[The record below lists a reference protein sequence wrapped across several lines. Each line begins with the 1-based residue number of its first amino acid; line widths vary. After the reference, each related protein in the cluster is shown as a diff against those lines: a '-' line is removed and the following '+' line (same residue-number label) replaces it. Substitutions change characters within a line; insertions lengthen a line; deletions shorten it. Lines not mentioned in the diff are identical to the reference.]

1 MFIGLIFI
9 LIGTLFLISIIAPEF
24 NIDFSYLIPLV
35 LMASSLY
42 YIIKGKKFTL
52 ANTTVLYIGIWFLLE
67 RLNIIKDPLDNAFFP
82 ILLIIIGIF
91 IVIESLKVKKVFK
104 RKDNNLKNYYGIF
117 SGLEERVTDTNF
129 KGANI
134 YSVFGGVD
142 LDLREL
148 ESKEDITINAYS
160 IFGGTSIFV
169 NDNFKVKFNSFSL
182 FGGNE
187 NKTTSTDKK
196 KNHTITINGISI
208 FGGTEVK

>member
-117 SGLEERVTDTNF
+117 SGLEERITDTNF

-134 YSVFGGVD
+134 YSIFGGVD
-142 LDLREL
+142 LDLRGLEL
-148 ESKEDITINAYS
+148 KEDITINAYS

-169 NDNFKVKFNSFSL
+169 KDNFKVKFNSFSL

-187 NKTTSTDKK
+187 NKSITTDKK
-196 KNHTITINGISI
+196 KVSTLTINCISI

>member
-67 RLNIIKDPLDNAFFP
+67 RLNIIKDPLDNAFFS
-82 ILLIIIGIF
+82 ILLIIIGLF

>member
-9 LIGTLFLISIIAPEF
+9 LIGALFLISIIAPEF

-35 LMASSLY
+35 LIASSLY

-52 ANTTVLYIGIWFLLE
+52 ANTTVLYLGTWFLLE
-67 RLNIIKDPLDNAFFP
+67 ELNIIKDPLDDAFFP

-117 SGLEERVTDTNF
+117 SGLEERITDTNF

-134 YSVFGGVD
+134 YSIFGGVD
-142 LDLREL
+142 LDLRGLEL
-148 ESKEDITINAYS
+148 KEDITINAYS

-169 NDNFKVKFNSFSL
+169 NDNFKVTFNSFSL

-187 NKTTSTDKK
+187 NKAITTDKK
-196 KNHTITINGISI
+196 KVSTLTINCISI

>member
-1 MFIGLIFI
+1 MSIGLIFI
-9 LIGTLFLISIIAPEF
+9 LIGVLFLISIIAPEF

-117 SGLEERVTDTNF
+117 SGLEERITDTNF

>member
-9 LIGTLFLISIIAPEF
+9 LIGAFFLISIIVP
-24 NIDFSYLIPLV
+24 DFTLNYSYIIPLI
-35 LMASSLY
+35 LIASSLY
-42 YIIKGKKFTL
+42 YIIRGKKFTL
-52 ANTTVLYIGIWFLLE
+52 ANTTVLYIGIWFLLDE
-67 RLNIIKDPLDNAFFP
+67 LNIIKGDLSNAFFP

-91 IVIESLKVKKVFK
+91 IVIESLKVKRVFK
-104 RKDNNLKNYYGIF
+104 RKDDNLRNYYGIF
-117 SGLEERVTDTNF
+117 SGLEERVTDSNF

-134 YSVFGGVD
+134 YSIFGGVD
-142 LDLREL
+142 LDLRSLEL
-148 ESKEDITINAYS
+148 KEDITINAYS

-187 NKTTSTDKK
+187 NKTISNDKK
-196 KNHTITINGISI
+196 KGHTLIINGISI

>member
-9 LIGTLFLISIIAPEF
+9 LIGVLFLISIIGPQF
-24 NIDFSYLIPLV
+24 SIDFSYIFPLILI
-35 LMASSLY
+35 ASSLY
-42 YIIKGKKFTL
+42 YIIRGRKFTL

-67 RLNIIKDPLDNAFFP
+67 ELNIIKDPLSKAFFP

-117 SGLEERVTDTNF
+117 SGLEERITDTNF

-134 YSVFGGVD
+134 YSIFGGVD
-142 LDLREL
+142 LDLRGLEL
-148 ESKEDITINAYS
+148 KEDITINAYS

-187 NKTTSTDKK
+187 NKAINSDKK
-196 KNHTITINGISI
+196 KVSTLTINCISI

>member
-9 LIGTLFLISIIAPEF
+9 LIGALFLISIIAPEF

-35 LMASSLY
+35 LIASSLY

-52 ANTTVLYIGIWFLLE
+52 ANTTVLYLGTWFLLE
-67 RLNIIKDPLDNAFFP
+67 ELNIIKDPLDDAFFP
-82 ILLIIIGIF
+82 ILLIIIGLF

-117 SGLEERVTDTNF
+117 SGLEEKITDTNF

-148 ESKEDITINAYS
+148 ELKEDITINAYS

-169 NDNFKVKFNSFSL
+169 KDNFKVKFNSFSL

-187 NKTTSTDKK
+187 NKSITTDKK
-196 KNHTITINGISI
+196 KVSTLTINCISI

>member
-9 LIGTLFLISIIAPEF
+9 LIGALFLISIIAPEF

-35 LMASSLY
+35 LIASSLY

-67 RLNIIKDPLDNAFFP
+67 ELNIIKDPLDNAFFP

-117 SGLEERVTDTNF
+117 SGLEERITDTNF

-134 YSVFGGVD
+134 YSIFGGVD
-142 LDLREL
+142 LDLRGLEL
-148 ESKEDITINAYS
+148 KEDITINAYS

-169 NDNFKVKFNSFSL
+169 KDNFKVEFNSFSL

-187 NKTTSTDKK
+187 NKSITTDKK
-196 KNHTITINGISI
+196 KVSTLTINCISI

>member
-9 LIGTLFLISIIAPEF
+9 LIGALFLISIIAPEF

-52 ANTTVLYIGIWFLLE
+52 ANTTVLYLGTWFLLE
-67 RLNIIKDPLDNAFFP
+67 ELNIIKDPLDDAFFP
-82 ILLIIIGIF
+82 ILLIIIGLF

>member
-52 ANTTVLYIGIWFLLE
+52 ANTTVLYLGTWFLLDE
-67 RLNIIKDPLDNAFFP
+67 LNIIKDPLDDAFFP

-91 IVIESLKVKKVFK
+91 IVIESLKIKKVFK
-104 RKDNNLKNYYGIF
+104 RKEDNLKNYYGIF
-117 SGLEERVTDTNF
+117 SGLEEKVTDSSF
-129 KGANI
+129 KGANV
-134 YSVFGGVD
+134 YSVFGGVN
-142 LDLREL
+142 LDLRGLEL
-148 ESKEDITINAYS
+148 KEDITINAYS
-160 IFGGTSIFV
+160 IFGGTSILV
-169 NDNFKVKFNSFSL
+169 NDMFKVKVNSFSL

-187 NKTTSTDKK
+187 NKAIFSDKK
-196 KNHTITINGISI
+196 KSNTLTINCVSI
-208 FGGTEVK
+208 FGGTEIK

>member
-67 RLNIIKDPLDNAFFP
+67 RLNIIKDPLDNAFFS
-82 ILLIIIGIF
+82 ILLIIIGLF

-169 NDNFKVKFNSFSL
+169 NDNFKVKEMKIKQL
-182 FGGNE
+182 LLI
-187 NKTTSTDKK
+187 KRK
-196 KNHTITINGISI
+196 IIL
-208 FGGTEVK
+208 

>member
-1 MFIGLIFI
+1 MSIGLIFI
-9 LIGTLFLISIIAPEF
+9 LIGVLFLISIIAPEF

-52 ANTTVLYIGIWFLLE
+52 ANTTVLYLGTWFLLE
-67 RLNIIKDPLDNAFFP
+67 ELNIIKDPLDDAFFP
-82 ILLIIIGIF
+82 ILLIIIGLF

>member
-9 LIGTLFLISIIAPEF
+9 LIGALFLISIIAPEF

-52 ANTTVLYIGIWFLLE
+52 ANTTVLYLGTWFLLE
-67 RLNIIKDPLDNAFFP
+67 ELNIIKDPLDDAFFP
-82 ILLIIIGIF
+82 ILLIIIGLF

-134 YSVFGGVD
+134 LQCLWRS
-142 LDLREL
+142 
-148 ESKEDITINAYS
+148 
-160 IFGGTSIFV
+160 
-169 NDNFKVKFNSFSL
+169 
-182 FGGNE
+182 
-187 NKTTSTDKK
+187 
-196 KNHTITINGISI
+196 
-208 FGGTEVK
+208 

>member
-1 MFIGLIFI
+1 MSIGLIFI
-9 LIGTLFLISIIAPEF
+9 LIGVLFLISIIAPEF

-52 ANTTVLYIGIWFLLE
+52 ANTIVLYIGIWFLLE

-117 SGLEERVTDTNF
+117 SGLEERITDTNF

>member
-9 LIGTLFLISIIAPEF
+9 LIGALFLISIIAPEF

-35 LMASSLY
+35 LIASSLY

-117 SGLEERVTDTNF
+117 SGLEERITDTNF

-134 YSVFGGVD
+134 YSIFGGVD

-148 ESKEDITINAYS
+148 ELKEDITINAYS

-169 NDNFKVKFNSFSL
+169 KDNFKVEFNSFSL

-187 NKTTSTDKK
+187 NKAITTDKK
-196 KNHTITINGISI
+196 KVSTLTINCISI

>member
-9 LIGTLFLISIIAPEF
+9 LIGALFLISIIAPEF

-35 LMASSLY
+35 LIASSLY
-42 YIIKGKKFTL
+42 YIIKCKKFTL
-52 ANTTVLYIGIWFLLE
+52 ANTTVLYLGTWFLLE
-67 RLNIIKDPLDNAFFP
+67 ELNIIKDPLDDAFFP

-117 SGLEERVTDTNF
+117 SGLEEKVTDTNF

-148 ESKEDITINAYS
+148 ELKEDIIINAYS

-187 NKTTSTDKK
+187 NKSITTVSTL
-196 KNHTITINGISI
+196 TINCISI

>member
-117 SGLEERVTDTNF
+117 SGLEERITDTNF

-134 YSVFGGVD
+134 YSIFGGVD
-142 LDLREL
+142 LDLRGLEL
-148 ESKEDITINAYS
+148 KEDITINAYS

-187 NKTTSTDKK
+187 NKSITTDKK
-196 KNHTITINGISI
+196 KVSTLTINCISI
-208 FGGTEVK
+208 FGGTDVK

>member
-9 LIGTLFLISIIAPEF
+9 LIGALFLISIIAPEF

-35 LMASSLY
+35 LIASSLY

-52 ANTTVLYIGIWFLLE
+52 ANTTVLYLGTWFLLE
-67 RLNIIKDPLDNAFFP
+67 ELNIIKDPLDDAFFP

-117 SGLEERVTDTNF
+117 SGLEERVTDSNF

-134 YSVFGGVD
+134 YSIFGGVD
-142 LDLREL
+142 LDLRGVEL
-148 ESKEDITINAYS
+148 KEDITINAYS

-169 NDNFKVKFNSFSL
+169 KDDVQVKFNSFSL

-187 NKTTSTDKK
+187 NKTITTDKK
-196 KNHTITINGISI
+196 KSSTLIVNCISI

>member
-82 ILLIIIGIF
+82 ILLIIIGLF

>member
-9 LIGTLFLISIIAPEF
+9 LIGVLFLISIIAPEF
-24 NIDFSYLIPLV
+24 SINFSYIFPLILI
-35 LMASSLY
+35 ASSLY
-42 YIIKGKKFTL
+42 YIIKGRKFTL
-52 ANTTVLYIGIWFLLE
+52 ANTIVLYLGTWFLLDE
-67 RLNIIKDPLDNAFFP
+67 LNIIKGELSDAFFP
-82 ILLIIIGIF
+82 LILIIIGIF
-91 IVIESLKVKKVFK
+91 IVIESLKVKKAFK
-104 RKDNNLKNYYGIF
+104 RKDDNLKNYYGIF

-129 KGANI
+129 KGANV

-142 LDLREL
+142 LDLRSLEL
-148 ESKEDITINAYS
+148 KEDITINAYS

-187 NKTTSTDKK
+187 NKTIPSDKK
-196 KNHTITINGISI
+196 KNYTITINGISI

>member
-52 ANTTVLYIGIWFLLE
+52 ANTTVLYLGTWFLLE
-67 RLNIIKDPLDNAFFP
+67 ELNIIKDPLDDAFFP

-91 IVIESLKVKKVFK
+91 IVIESLKIKKVFK
-104 RKDNNLKNYYGIF
+104 RKEDNLKNYYGIF
-117 SGLEERVTDTNF
+117 SGLEEKVTDSSF
-129 KGANI
+129 KGANV
-134 YSVFGGVD
+134 YSVFGGVN
-142 LDLREL
+142 LDLRGLEL
-148 ESKEDITINAYS
+148 KEDITINAYS
-160 IFGGTSIFV
+160 IFGGTSILV
-169 NDNFKVKFNSFSL
+169 NDMFKVKVNSFSL

-187 NKTTSTDKK
+187 NKAIFSDKK
-196 KNHTITINGISI
+196 KSNTLTINCVSI
-208 FGGTEVK
+208 FGGTEIK

>member
-9 LIGTLFLISIIAPEF
+9 LIGVLFLISIIAPEF

-117 SGLEERVTDTNF
+117 SGLEERITDTNF

-134 YSVFGGVD
+134 YSIFGGVD

-148 ESKEDITINAYS
+148 ELKEDITINAYS

-169 NDNFKVKFNSFSL
+169 KDNFKVKFNSFSL

-187 NKTTSTDKK
+187 NKSITTDKK
-196 KNHTITINGISI
+196 KVSTLTINCISI

>member
-9 LIGTLFLISIIAPEF
+9 LIGALFLISIIAPEF
-24 NIDFSYLIPLV
+24 SIDFSYLIPLV

-52 ANTTVLYIGIWFLLE
+52 ANTTVLYLGTWFLLDE
-67 RLNIIKDPLDNAFFP
+67 LNIIKDPLDDAFFP

-117 SGLEERVTDTNF
+117 SGLEERVTDSNF
-129 KGANI
+129 KGANV
-134 YSVFGGVD
+134 YSVFGGVN
-142 LDLREL
+142 LDLRGLEL
-148 ESKEDITINAYS
+148 KEDITINAYS
-160 IFGGTSIFV
+160 IFGGTSILV
-169 NDNFKVKFNSFSL
+169 NDMFKVKVNSFSL

-187 NKTTSTDKK
+187 NKAIFSDKK
-196 KNHTITINGISI
+196 KSNTLTINCVSI
-208 FGGTEVK
+208 FGGTEIK

>member
-24 NIDFSYLIPLV
+24 NVDFSYLIPLV

-117 SGLEERVTDTNF
+117 SGLEERITDTNF

-134 YSVFGGVD
+134 YSIFGGVD
-142 LDLREL
+142 LDLRGLEL
-148 ESKEDITINAYS
+148 KEDITINAYS

-169 NDNFKVKFNSFSL
+169 KDNFKVEFNSFSL
-182 FGGNE
+182 FGDNE
-187 NKTTSTDKK
+187 NKANSTDKK
-196 KNHTITINGISI
+196 KNYTITINSISI

>member
-117 SGLEERVTDTNF
+117 SGLEERITDTNF